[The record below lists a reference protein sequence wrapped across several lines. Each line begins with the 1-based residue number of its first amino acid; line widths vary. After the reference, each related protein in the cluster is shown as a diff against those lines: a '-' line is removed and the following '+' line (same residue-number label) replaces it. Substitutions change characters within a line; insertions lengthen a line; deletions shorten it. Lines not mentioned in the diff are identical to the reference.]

1 MPQTCALSY
10 QDYHMARKGFGLD
23 GPGVAWPAAAALEAG
38 GAAVLLSASLFPPT
52 GAGPQFRCF
61 FLAFSAFSFACG
73 RERKK
78 GAAAFFNTHVR
89 QKVPRVGRNVLV
101 TSFQPHPEACSSIL
115 QS

>member
-73 RERKK
+73 RERNK
-78 GAAAFFNTHVR
+78 GAAAYF
-89 QKVPRVGRNVLV
+89 
-101 TSFQPHPEACSSIL
+101 
-115 QS
+115 